1 MVIRNCLHTC
11 ACVVYILAVAT
22 IQGWGLFKEMWY
34 VSNLIGQHSQLEPDD
49 VMFLSLSPSLPPPLD
64 WGLPKSDIEL
74 SQLLGRGEFG
84 EVHSGIYRGTQ
95 VAVKSIHE
103 SKQSDAAVANFLR
116 EASFMTLVCVCV

>member
-1 MVIRNCLHTC
+1 MYL
-11 ACVVYILAVAT
+11 
-22 IQGWGLFKEMWY
+22 
-34 VSNLIGQHSQLEPDD
+34 S
-49 VMFLSLSPSLPPPLD
+49 LSLSPD

-84 EVHSGIYRGTQ
+84 EVHSGMYRGTQ

-116 EASFMTLVCVCV
+116 EASFMT

>member
-1 MVIRNCLHTC
+1 
-11 ACVVYILAVAT
+11 
-22 IQGWGLFKEMWY
+22 MWHM
-34 VSNLIGQHSQLEPDD
+34 SNLIGQHSQLKPGN
-49 VMFLSLSPSLPPPLD
+49 VSLSLSPD

-84 EVHSGIYRGTQ
+84 EVHSGMYRGTQ

-116 EASFMTLVCVCV
+116 EASFMT